1 MQMSASSAEPALLH
15 VRQRQFLPN
24 NYTYEYAE
32 SRSCGTGSF
41 FAAGSLLRNEAV
53 FCPISSV
60 RRHLV
65 TVLMRKEKAC
75 MAVQAF
81 LLKGKEF
88 RLTTDNEKEKG
99 NWLLLKN
106 HLFFTLSIIKF
117 FYELCMKSFP
127 INYERFVTPS
137 PKTTPVIMNKL

>member
-1 MQMSASSAEPALLH
+1 
-15 VRQRQFLPN
+15 VVK
-24 NYTYEYAE
+24 
-32 SRSCGTGSF
+32 TGPK
-41 FAAGSLLRNEAV
+41 G
-53 FCPISSV
+53 P
-60 RRHLV
+60 
-65 TVLMRKEKAC
+65 VLFSHRYLIHRTQKEKAC

-81 LLKGKEF
+81 LIKGKEF

-127 INYERFVTPS
+127 TNYERFVTPY
-137 PKTTPVIMNKL
+137 PQTTRSIMNKL

>member
-1 MQMSASSAEPALLH
+1 MPKAGPLGPAL
-15 VRQRQFLPN
+15 FL
-24 NYTYEYAE
+24 YFV
-32 SRSCGTGSF
+32 TGSV
-41 FAAGSLLRNEAV
+41 LRNEAV
-53 FCPISSV
+53 FLPDFLCSS
-60 RRHLV
+60 
-65 TVLMRKEKAC
+65 KEKAC

-127 INYERFVTPS
+127 INYERFVTPY
-137 PKTTPVIMNKL
+137 PQTTRSIMNKL

>member
-1 MQMSASSAEPALLH
+1 
-15 VRQRQFLPN
+15 
-24 NYTYEYAE
+24 
-32 SRSCGTGSF
+32 
-41 FAAGSLLRNEAV
+41 
-53 FCPISSV
+53 
-60 RRHLV
+60 
-65 TVLMRKEKAC
+65 MRKEKAC

-127 INYERFVTPS
+127 TNYERFVTPS
-137 PKTTPVIMNKL
+137 PQTTPRNYEQIMTSVRKTESVMDRIGCTFRFFLGNKDRNTDLRC

>member
-1 MQMSASSAEPALLH
+1 MPKAGPLGPAL
-15 VRQRQFLPN
+15 FL
-24 NYTYEYAE
+24 YFV
-32 SRSCGTGSF
+32 TGSV
-41 FAAGSLLRNEAV
+41 LRNEAV
-53 FCPISSV
+53 FCTISSV
-60 RRHLV
+60 RQHLV
-65 TVLMRKEKAC
+65 TVSIRKEKAC

-127 INYERFVTPS
+127 TNYERFVTPS
-137 PKTTPVIMNKL
+137 P

>member
-1 MQMSASSAEPALLH
+1 MSASSAEPALLH

-53 FCPISSV
+53 FCLISCI

-88 RLTTDNEKEKG
+88 
-99 NWLLLKN
+99 LKN

-127 INYERFVTPS
+127 TNYERFVTPS
-137 PKTTPVIMNKL
+137 P

>member
-1 MQMSASSAEPALLH
+1 MPKAGPLGPAL
-15 VRQRQFLPN
+15 FL
-24 NYTYEYAE
+24 YFV
-32 SRSCGTGSF
+32 TG
-41 FAAGSLLRNEAV
+41 LE
-53 FCPISSV
+53 
-60 RRHLV
+60 
-65 TVLMRKEKAC
+65 
-75 MAVQAF
+75 AF

-127 INYERFVTPS
+127 TNYERFVTPS
-137 PKTTPVIMNKL
+137 P

>member
-1 MQMSASSAEPALLH
+1 
-15 VRQRQFLPN
+15 
-24 NYTYEYAE
+24 
-32 SRSCGTGSF
+32 
-41 FAAGSLLRNEAV
+41 
-53 FCPISSV
+53 
-60 RRHLV
+60 
-65 TVLMRKEKAC
+65 MRKEKAC

-117 FYELCMKSFP
+117 FYEIMTSVRKTESVMDRIGCTF
-127 INYERFVTPS
+127 RFFLG
-137 PKTTPVIMNKL
+137 NKDRNTDLRC

>member
-1 MQMSASSAEPALLH
+1 MPKAGPVGPAL
-15 VRQRQFLPN
+15 FLQPD
-24 NYTYEYAE
+24 
-32 SRSCGTGSF
+32 RSFGMKRSF
-41 FAAGSLLRNEAV
+41 D
-53 FCPISSV
+53 PISSV

-65 TVLMRKEKAC
+65 TVSIRKEKAC

-127 INYERFVTPS
+127 TNYERFVTPY
-137 PKTTPVIMNKL
+137 PQTTRSIMNKL